1 MSSLKD
7 KIEFCVKIHY
17 REEENIPVNITEVY
31 DALTYLLEYVEGYYN
46 NMEDKAEVIEPSL
59 ETGGFFYLQQILV
72 KSIMEDV
79 NEMKIFEKKFREQ

>member
-46 NMEDKAEVIEPSL
+46 NMEDKTEVIETSS
-59 ETGGFFYLQQILV
+59 ETGGFFFLQQVLV

-79 NEMKIFEKKFREQ
+79 NGMKIFEKKFQK